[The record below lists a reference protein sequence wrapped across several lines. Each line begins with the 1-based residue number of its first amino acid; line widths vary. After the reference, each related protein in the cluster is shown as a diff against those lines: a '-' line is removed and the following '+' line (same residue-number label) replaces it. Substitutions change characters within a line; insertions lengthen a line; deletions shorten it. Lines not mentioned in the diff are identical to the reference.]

1 VLPGAGGPLVR
12 FDITDFDPDFVEDS
26 GLDPYMDPS
35 FVDPTFVDSSG
46 GSFGG
51 MVGFVV
57 FLMVVGVVVSVVM
70 SVRRARTLHRA
81 GIDPL
86 DPDTDMQ
93 VRLANRLGSPS
104 RAGTTPRPPAPTAA
118 PAPAPAPERSVQD
131 RLAEVDRLH
140 AAGTISAQ
148 EHDAARGRI
157 LGSL

>member
-1 VLPGAGGPLVR
+1 VRPGAGGSPVR
-12 FDITDFDPDFVEDS
+12 LDITDFDPEF
-26 GLDPYMDPS
+26 LDGGELMDPTLG
-35 FVDPTFVDSSG
+35 DPTFIDPSDAAFSG
-46 GSFGG
+46 MFGL
-51 MVGFVV
+51 VV
-57 FLMVVGVVVSVVM
+57 FLVVVGIVVSVVM
-70 SVRRARTLHRA
+70 SLRRARTLHRA

-104 RAGTTPRPPAPTAA
+104 RAGTTPRPSVATTTTA
-118 PAPAPAPERSVQD
+118 PARERSVQD

-140 AAGTISAQ
+140 AAGTITTQ